1 MLLFHDRL
9 VTQAEAVRHGAKRV
23 CRPAGEQ
30 QNANGITKEAMRR
43 GQQSNGLTEVK
54 VYEKTDRGK

>member
-43 GQQSNGLTEVK
+43 GQQSRVGLSIRGREVCDK
-54 VYEKTDRGK
+54 

>member
-30 QNANGITKEAMRR
+30 QNANGITKETMRR
-43 GQQSNGLTEVK
+43 GQQSRGELSKRGREVCDK
-54 VYEKTDRGK
+54 

>member
-23 CRPAGEQ
+23 CRLAGEQ
-30 QNANGITKEAMRR
+30 QNANEWYHQRGDATRAAEQSRAFNKREAE
-43 GQQSNGLTEVK
+43 GGL
-54 VYEKTDRGK
+54 